1 MSATHKDNSSTQ
13 ETVLYVALEL
23 SEKDWKLAFALGAA
37 QKPRRREIRARD
49 VEGLRREIAAAKERF
64 ELPAETRVVSCY
76 EAGRDGFWLHRF
88 LVDAGVE
95 NHVVDSSSIEVQ
107 RRGRRAKTDRLDAEK
122 LLSMLIRWRQG
133 EPHVWRVVNAPTPE
147 EENDRQLHREL
158 QTLKAEQTAHGN
170 RIKGL
175 LAGCGLTATINRH
188 FPKWLKQARLWD
200 GTPVPTELKARLL
213 REFER
218 MQAVNRQIRD
228 LEKERARRIRS
239 EDQDPGIA
247 KMRKLLSLSGI
258 GVNSSWL
265 FVREVFGWRQIKN
278 RRQMGSIVG
287 LTPTP
292 YTSGD
297 AAREQGISRAGN
309 RRMRAMS
316 IEIAWGWLRYQ
327 PESALSLWY
336 WRRFGH
342 GSKRQRRIGI
352 VALARKLLVALW
364 KYLERD
370 ELPEGAE
377 VKDWREKAI
386 AYAPCLME
394 PEDV

>member
-1 MSATHKDNSSTQ
+1 MSATHKSNSSTF

-23 SEKDWKLAFALGAA
+23 SEKEWKLAFSTAAA
-37 QKPRRREIRARD
+37 QKPRRRDIPARD
-49 VEGLRREIAAAKERF
+49 VEALRKEIAAAKERF
-64 ELPAETRVVSCY
+64 DLPVETRVVSCY

-88 LVDAGVE
+88 LLAAGVE
-95 NHVVDSSSIEVQ
+95 NHVVDSSSIQVE

-133 EPHVWRVVNAPTPE
+133 EPHVWRVVNAPSPE
-147 EENDRQLHREL
+147 EESNRQLHREL
-158 QTLKAEQTAHGN
+158 ETLKGEQTAHGN

-175 LAGCGLTATINRH
+175 LAGCGLAATINRNL
-188 FPKWLKQARLWD
+188 PKWLKHVRLWD
-200 GTPVPTELKARLL
+200 GTEVPGELKARLL

-228 LEKERARRIRS
+228 LEKERAGRLRT
-239 EDQDPGIA
+239 EEPDPDIL
-247 KMRKLLSLSGI
+247 KTRKLMRLGGI

-265 FVREVFGWRQIKN
+265 YVREVFGWRKIKN
-278 RRQMGSIVG
+278 RRQMGSILG

-292 YTSGD
+292 YNSGNSS
-297 AAREQGISRAGN
+297 REQGISRAGN
-309 RRMRAMS
+309 RRMRSMS

-327 PESALSLWY
+327 PGSALSLWY
-336 WRRFGH
+336 QRRFAH

-352 VALARKLLVALW
+352 VALSRKLMVALW

-370 ELPEGAE
+370 EVPQGAT
-377 VKDWREKAI
+377 VGDWRKGI
-386 AYAPCLME
+386 AYTLSLTEGTPT
-394 PEDV
+394 